1 MVQVRRIAGHIVLI
15 FVIFTAITNVC
26 HCELESSSGTLI
38 KEEETV
44 TLWCATGNE

>member
-1 MVQVRRIAGHIVLI
+1 MAQARRIAGHIVLI
-15 FVIFTAITNVC
+15 FVMITTFSNVC
-26 HCELESSSGTLI
+26 HCELESSSDTLI